1 MQESRSKN
9 AKRNIVFG
17 ILNRMIM
24 ILFPFAIRTVI
35 LYILGSEYLGLDSLF
50 SSILSFLSLAE
61 LGVGSALVF
70 SMYRPIAEGDAD
82 MICALLNLYRR
93 LYRYIGTFIFGAGIL
108 LIPFLQKLVKGDCP
122 PDINLYIL
130 YLVYLFNTVLTYWMY
145 GYKQSLLTAHQRSD
159 IVSRFSLILQSGMYL
174 VQIAALYLSRSYYLY
189 ILWLPVCTAA
199 TNLTLSSITDR
210 MYPEYQCRGE
220 ISREKQEDIRKK
232 VFALFGTKANSIV
245 LHALDNIVISAFLG
259 LTMVGLY
266 GNYYYI
272 MSAIVSMITIIY
284 NAMTAGIGNSLT
296 VENDSKNFFDFKVLT
311 FANFWLVSFC
321 SVSLLCL
328 YQPFMK
334 LWVKEKNMLDMT
346 VVVLLVIYFYVY
358 QIRKVVLTYKDAGGI
373 WWEDRY
379 RPYIVSAVNLVGNI
393 IMVQIIGIYG
403 VILSTIISMLVSIPI
418 ENHTVFRFV
427 FHRSAASFY
436 IKNALY
442 TALTLLLCLITFWIC
457 SFSPDGIP
465 GLLIRMGICLLVP
478 NSIIVLL
485 FQRTE
490 EFRHVLKLLHR

>member
-61 LGVGSALVF
+61 LGVGSVLVF

-174 VQIAALYLSRSYYLY
+174 VQIAALYLSRSYYL
-189 ILWLPVCTAA
+189 
-199 TNLTLSSITDR
+199 
-210 MYPEYQCRGE
+210 
-220 ISREKQEDIRKK
+220 
-232 VFALFGTKANSIV
+232 
-245 LHALDNIVISAFLG
+245 
-259 LTMVGLY
+259 
-266 GNYYYI
+266 
-272 MSAIVSMITIIY
+272 
-284 NAMTAGIGNSLT
+284 
-296 VENDSKNFFDFKVLT
+296 
-311 FANFWLVSFC
+311 
-321 SVSLLCL
+321 
-328 YQPFMK
+328 
-334 LWVKEKNMLDMT
+334 
-346 VVVLLVIYFYVY
+346 
-358 QIRKVVLTYKDAGGI
+358 
-373 WWEDRY
+373 
-379 RPYIVSAVNLVGNI
+379 
-393 IMVQIIGIYG
+393 
-403 VILSTIISMLVSIPI
+403 
-418 ENHTVFRFV
+418 
-427 FHRSAASFY
+427 
-436 IKNALY
+436 
-442 TALTLLLCLITFWIC
+442 
-457 SFSPDGIP
+457 
-465 GLLIRMGICLLVP
+465 
-478 NSIIVLL
+478 
-485 FQRTE
+485 
-490 EFRHVLKLLHR
+490 